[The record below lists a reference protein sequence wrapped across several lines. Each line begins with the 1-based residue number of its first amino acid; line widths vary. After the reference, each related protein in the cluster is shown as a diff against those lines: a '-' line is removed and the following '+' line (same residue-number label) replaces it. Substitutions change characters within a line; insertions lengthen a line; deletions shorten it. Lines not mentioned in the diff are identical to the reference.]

1 MLVEQQLH
9 QRLLQELSLLQE
21 SIGTLYPSPATCRRW
36 TQWLLEKTQ
45 TLNTENPSA
54 PLLDGQKSLPK
65 PYFRR
70 ITAEEAAELDSVDKE
85 VVWHGDESVRALLDM
100 GDWTNAHFA
109 STAPRDD
116 QTISQTGAS
125 VPESATPSVA
135 DTASIPVSIFG
146 TDMTPVK
153 FVRMVKTP
161 HGSIPV
167 YNLPTMF
174 PKHLHR
180 TLFHSL
186 QLMLGEQR
194 RIRERM
200 SKAFDIPLTPT
211 SSDTCNILALS
222 SWPDPV
228 TLPPAAVAAAK
239 ELNVGIEP
247 FCAATRINDPGDKAV
262 PVMLALWRIATWH
275 GHGWEEY
282 ETDARGKPIYTVDK
296 GRKFAIPSR
305 SDTEPSR
312 SQRERRLRRV
322 PPPPV
327 LDPLRSEYSHP
338 LRPQPTLSVPP
349 AIARDV
355 IE

>member
-1 MLVEQQLH
+1 M
-9 QRLLQELSLLQE
+9 
-21 SIGTLYPSPATCRRW
+21 
-36 TQWLLEKTQ
+36 
-45 TLNTENPSA
+45 
-54 PLLDGQKSLPK
+54 
-65 PYFRR
+65 
-70 ITAEEAAELDSVDKE
+70 DKE
-85 VVWHGDESVRALLDM
+85 AVWHGDESVRALLDM
-100 GDWTNAHFA
+100 GDWSESHFD

-116 QTISQTGAS
+116 QTKSQTGQS
-125 VPESATPSVA
+125 VPESTTPSVA
-135 DTASIPVSIFG
+135 DTASIPISIFG

-161 HGSIPV
+161 NGSIPV
-167 YNLPTMF
+167 YNLPLMF

-200 SKAFDIPLTPT
+200 FKAFDIPLAPTT
-211 SSDTCNILALS
+211 SSDTSNILALS

-228 TLPPAAVAAAK
+228 TLPPATVATAK

-262 PVMLALWRIATWH
+262 PVMLALWRIATWY

-305 SDTEPSR
+305 SDTESSR
-312 SQRERRLRRV
+312 SQTERRFLRTA
-322 PPPPV
+322 PPPV
-327 LDPLRSEYSHP
+327 LDPLRSEFSHP
-338 LRPQPTLSVPP
+338 LRPQPKPFVPP
-349 AIARDV
+349 TVAGDV
-355 IE
+355 